1 MIDWVTAI
9 IPVRHDVIHGGI
21 SFKTCRE
28 GAVLS
33 QRLERLTARG
43 SYDATVQI
51 KTNRVHAD
59 GQGCEIYLD
68 GNPAKFLQGHN
79 VIGSDDICYLVAET
93 VKRIFEAENQPIDD
107 FSYRTILN
115 GGFILKRIDINYS
128 YELPTFSDVKAWISA
143 AAVQSRLPYRG
154 KPKYYDTSVYWGLGS
169 STWHI
174 KAYSKFNEIINGR
187 RKSQKL
193 PPELAN
199 SPLLPFTE
207 NKLRIELQ
215 LSKELKKIALD
226 KFNKEE
232 LYAYNLTPKFI
243 NETFQEYVG
252 RIEMNG
258 NIAFTDDKLQKL
270 PARLRMT
277 VVGWRAGY
285 DMKSELPRNTFY
297 RHRKE
302 IMRLA
307 DVDIS
312 LPCIGANAQENNVV
326 PFVRPLLA
334 KPAEIPETLNKYVI
348 GL

>member
-1 MIDWVTAI
+1 MIDWVTAV
-9 IPVRHDVIHGGI
+9 IPVRHEVIHGGI

-28 GAVLS
+28 GAVIS
-33 QRLERLTARG
+33 ERLEKLTARG
-43 SYDATVQI
+43 SYDASIQI
-51 KTNRVHAD
+51 RTNRIHAD

-68 GNPAKFLQGHN
+68 GNPSKFLQGHN
-79 VIGSDDICYLVAET
+79 VIGSDDVCYLVAES
-93 VKRIFEAENQPIDD
+93 VKRIFDSENTPLDD
-107 FSYRTILN
+107 FSYRAMLN
-115 GGFILKRIDINYS
+115 GGFILKRVDINYS
-128 YELPTFSDVKAWISA
+128 YELPSFSDVMAWISA
-143 AAVQSRLPYRG
+143 ASVQSRLPFRG
-154 KPKYYDTSVYWGLGS
+154 KPRFFDSSIYWGLGS

-187 RKSQKL
+187 KKSQKL

-199 SPLLPFTE
+199 SPLLPFAE

-215 LSKELKKIALD
+215 LRKELGRIALK
-226 KFNKEE
+226 KFNKDEF
-232 LYAYNLTPKFI
+232 YAYNCTNEFI
-243 NETFQEYVG
+243 NEIFNDYVG

-258 NIAFTDDKLQKL
+258 NITFTDKDLNKL
-270 PARLRMT
+270 PPRLRMT

-307 DVDIS
+307 DIDIS
-312 LPCIGANAQENNVV
+312 LPCVGAKAPTNNVV